1 MIYYSQLIL
10 MSMWRIINSYQLL
23 QYNHQIDICE
33 LQFRTVITMILISRY
48 SEVLES
54 CLPLSLK

>member
-1 MIYYSQLIL
+1 
-10 MSMWRIINSYQLL
+10 MWRIINSYQLL